1 MISREDMKKFA
12 PKALPEYVE
21 ALINGLEYLEEAGIT
36 ESELRTAHFMA
47 QCAAETGG
55 FTVIRES
62 LTYTTAARLRK
73 VWPARFRNKSDAEL
87 AHLLRNPVAL
97 GDAVY
102 RGRMGNTASGDGY
115 NYRGGGFLQ
124 TTGKSAVEKY
134 CQACGVSIRPDILDD
149 IPMTLRFA
157 CVEWVESG
165 CNEWADE
172 NALVKVS
179 RAINVGSATS
189 NVAPVG
195 MKEREQWFAKAWA
208 IWGDKGK
215 PDTIATSKMTPGAK
229 AAVAGAAG
237 TGGTAIVSNPPPVVA
252 DTVSNIGAWQGIG
265 KAVAALGAV
274 FVEHPLL
281 MSGVGAVA
289 IGVLF
294 WPQISSMFGRE
305 A

>member
-1 MISREDMKKFA
+1 MITREDMKKFA
-12 PKALPEYVE
+12 PKARQDYVD
-21 ALINGLEYLEEAGIT
+21 ALIDGLKHLQEAGILDN
-36 ESELRTAHFMA
+36 EMRIAHFMA

-55 FTVIRES
+55 FTVVRES
-62 LTYTTAARLRK
+62 LTYTTADRLRK
-73 VWPARFRNKSDAEL
+73 VWPSRFRNKSDAQL
-87 AHLLRNPVAL
+87 SHLLRNPMAL

-102 RGRMGNTASGDGY
+102 MGRMGNTMPGDGY

-134 CQACGVSIRPDILDD
+134 CAACGLSIAPDILDD
-149 IPMTLRFA
+149 IPTTLRFA

-189 NVAPVG
+189 SVAPVG

-208 IWGDKGK
+208 VWGDKGR
-215 PDTIATSKMTPGAK
+215 PDVAEGPTLSPSAKM
-229 AAVAGAAG
+229 AVAGSLG
-237 TGGTAIVSNPPPVVA
+237 TGGTAIVSNPPSSVV
-252 DTVSNIGAWQGIG
+252 DTVASVGAWQSIG
-265 KAVAALGAV
+265 KTIGSYGEAMWANPVATVAVGLLAIIALWAL
-274 FVEHPLL
+274 PSL
-281 MSGVGAVA
+281 
-289 IGVLF
+289 
-294 WPQISSMFGRE
+294 WGRK

>member
-1 MISREDMKKFA
+1 MITREDMKKFA
-12 PKALPEYVE
+12 PKAKPEYVD
-21 ALINGLEYLEEAGIT
+21 ALINGLEHLQEAGILD
-36 ESELRTAHFMA
+36 SELRVAHFMG

-55 FTVIRES
+55 FTVVRES

-73 VWPARFRNKSDAEL
+73 VWPARFRNKSDSEL

-124 TTGKSAVEKY
+124 TTGKAAVEKY
-134 CQACGVSIRPDILDD
+134 CKACGVSINANILDD

-165 CNEWADE
+165 CNDWADE

-179 RAINVGSATS
+179 RAINVGSASS

-195 MKEREQWFAKAWA
+195 MKEREQWFAKAWG

-215 PDTIATSKMTPGAK
+215 PDVEKNVMATSTKVGLGITG
-229 AAVAGAAG
+229 G
-237 TGGTAIVSNPPPVVA
+237 TGGTAVVSNPPPLVTETVA
-252 DTVSNIGAWQGIG
+252 NIGAWQSIG
-265 KAVAALGAV
+265 KTVSGMATVAMAYPMLSVSVFAVAA
-274 FVEHPLL
+274 
-281 MSGVGAVA
+281 GV
-289 IGVLF
+289 IF
-294 WPQISSMFGRE
+294 WPQIAGLLGRS

>member
-1 MISREDMKKFA
+1 MITREDMKKFA
-12 PKALPEYVE
+12 PKAKPEYVD
-21 ALINGLEYLEEAGIT
+21 ALIDGLDHLQEAGIFD
-36 ESELRTAHFMA
+36 SELRTAHFMA

-55 FTVIRES
+55 FTVVRES
-62 LTYTTAARLRK
+62 LTYTTAARLRT
-73 VWPARFRNKSDAEL
+73 VWPSRFRNKTDAQL

-102 RGRMGNTASGDGY
+102 MNRMGNTMPGDGY

-134 CQACGVSIRPDILDD
+134 CKACGVPISPDILDD

-165 CNEWADE
+165 CNDWADE

-179 RAINVGSATS
+179 RAINVGSASS
-189 NVAPVG
+189 NVTPVG

-208 IWGDKGK
+208 IWGGKGK
-215 PDTIATSKMTPGAK
+215 PDVEKNRM
-229 AAVAGAAG
+229 AASTKVGLG
-237 TGGTAIVSNPPPVVA
+237 VTGGTAGTAVVSAPPAAVT
-252 DTVSNIGAWQGIG
+252 DTVSNVGAWQSIG
-265 KAVAALGAV
+265 KTVAAMGSGIAAYPLMSAAV
-274 FVEHPLL
+274 FVVAA
-281 MSGVGAVA
+281 GV
-289 IGVLF
+289 IF

>member
-1 MISREDMKKFA
+1 MITREDIAKFA
-12 PKALPEYVE
+12 PKARQEYVD
-21 ALINGLEYLEEAGIT
+21 ALIDGADYLQEAGILD
-36 ESELRTAHFMA
+36 SELRVSHFLA

-55 FTVIRES
+55 FTVLRES
-62 LTYTTAARLRK
+62 LTYTTAKRLRE
-73 VWPARFRNKSDAEL
+73 VWPSRFRNKSDAEL

-124 TTGKSAVEKY
+124 TTGKYAVEKY
-134 CQACGVSIRPDILDD
+134 CKACGVSISADILDD

-157 CVEWVESG
+157 CIEWQESG

-195 MKEREQWFAKAWA
+195 MKAREQWFAKAWS
-208 IWGDKGK
+208 IWGGKGK
-215 PDTIATSKMTPGAK
+215 PDVEKVPGMSPGAK
-229 AAVAGAAG
+229 AAVAGSLG
-237 TGGTAIVSNPPPVVA
+237 TGGTAVVTNPPPMIT
-252 DTVSNIGAWQGIG
+252 DTVANIGAWQSIG
-265 KAVAALGAV
+265 KTAVSLSQALWASPVFTVSIAAIAV
-274 FVEHPLL
+274 
-281 MSGVGAVA
+281 GV
-289 IGVLF
+289 
-294 WPQISSMFGRE
+294 MFGPDLYRRFT

>member
-1 MISREDMKKFA
+1 MITREDMKKFA
-12 PKALPEYVE
+12 PKAKQEYVD
-21 ALINGLEYLEEAGIT
+21 ALLDGMEHLQEAGILD
-36 ESELRTAHFMA
+36 SELRVAHFMG

-55 FTVIRES
+55 FTVVRES

-73 VWPARFRNKSDAEL
+73 VWPARFRNKSDSEL

-124 TTGKSAVEKY
+124 TTGKYAVEKY
-134 CQACGVSIRPDILDD
+134 CKACGVPISANILDD

-165 CNEWADE
+165 CNDWADE

-189 NVAPVG
+189 NVTPVG
-195 MKEREQWFAKAWA
+195 MKEREQWFAKAWG

-215 PDTIATSKMTPGAK
+215 PDVEKNKM
-229 AAVAGAAG
+229 AASTKVGLG
-237 TGGTAIVSNPPPVVA
+237 VTGGTAGTAVVSSPPTAVT
-252 DTVSNIGAWQGIG
+252 DTVANVGAWQSIG
-265 KAVAALGAV
+265 KTAIEASTLAWSKPWLLVVAVSLG
-274 FVEHPLL
+274 L
-281 MSGVGAVA
+281 GVM
-289 IGVLF
+289 F
-294 WPQISSMFGRE
+294 WPDIRRMW